1 MLLAFQTQK
10 QTITN
15 NGHTIKID
23 VSDGNRLLIG
33 NKIFTLQ
40 QFHFHSPSENEIAG
54 NHYPLEGHFVFK
66 AQNNSLAVLSL
77 MFQKRGGITSSWK
90 TPGYKFLL

>member
-1 MLLAFQTQK
+1 MLAFQTQK

-33 NKIFTLQ
+33 NKVFTLQ
-40 QFHFHSPSENEIAG
+40 QFHFHSPSENESAG
-54 NHYPLEGHFVFK
+54 KHYPLEGHFVFK
-66 AQNNSLAVLSL
+66 AQNNSLAVNIDDHIEIKMLPL
-77 MFQKRGGITSSWK
+77 N
-90 TPGYKFLL
+90 P

>member
-1 MLLAFQTQK
+1 MLAFQTQK

-15 NGHTIKID
+15 NGYTIKID

-33 NKIFTLQ
+33 NKIFTLHQ
-40 QFHFHSPSENEIAG
+40 FHSPSENEIDG
-54 NHYPLEGHFVFK
+54 KHYPLEGHFVFK

-77 MFQKRGGITSSWK
+77 MFQKKGGGITSSWK